1 MAIVETAHDSVT
13 TINNGAVFVH
23 GQKGLAAARS
33 TNSNLTIDPSITN
46 ANSIADLNVIYDH
59 KFDEPRYYTGDSATD
74 S

>member
-13 TINNGAVFVH
+13 TSNNGAVFVH
-23 GQKGLAAARS
+23 GQKGLAAARN
-33 TNSNLTIDPSITN
+33 TGSNLTIDPTTTN
-46 ANSIADLNVIYDH
+46 ANFIADLNTLYDD

>member
-13 TINNGAVFVH
+13 TSNNGAVFV
-23 GQKGLAAARS
+23 GGPRGLAAARS
-33 TNSNLTIDPSITN
+33 TGSNLTIDPTVTN
-46 ANSIADLNVIYDH
+46 ANFIADLNAIYDH